1 MSVQGKWRVIETP
14 GYDMAGSRSYIAF
27 GKTGGEFAL
36 DCLTG
41 AIHGACDG
49 NAVQL
54 SWTGSDEMEPAAG
67 HGWGELQHDGSLK
80 GEICMQNSD
89 QIPFVARRST
99 TSSTAC

>member
-1 MSVQGKWRVIETP
+1 MIETP

-80 GEICMQNSD
+80 GEICMQNGD